1 MGTCGTCH
9 STCVGGS
16 EGRFWGLVLSFH
28 HMSPGDPIMSSGL
41 VASIISL
48 AQVTVSI
55 TFLGDCK
62 ELGLV
67 FGLWCGGA
75 GVFLLGSRWQK

>member
-1 MGTCGTCH
+1 
-9 STCVGGS
+9 
-16 EGRFWGLVLSFH
+16 
-28 HMSPGDPIMSSGL
+28 MSSGV

-55 TFLGDCK
+55 TFPGDCK

-67 FGLWCGGA
+67 FGLWCEVL
-75 GVFLLGSRWQK
+75 GVFPLVSKMKAQWENGSVHS